1 MQSLCLPRGYKG
13 FSIIWEIPMSETKT
27 IETRVPGFWSSLR
40 EAVMGTSQDF
50 TEGAIE
56 RAIVLLAVPM
66 VLEMCME
73 STFGV
78 VDVFWV
84 AHLGADAIATVG
96 LTETCLM
103 ILFCIALG
111 LSMGATAM
119 VARRIGEKDEDAAGV
134 VAVQA
139 VVVGLVVS
147 TITAVLG
154 YIFASDLL
162 RVMGGTENVVKIG
175 SGYTRM
181 IFAGSATIF
190 LLFLINA
197 VFRGAGDAATA
208 MRVLWLA
215 NIVNICLNP
224 CLIFGLGPFPH
235 LGVTGSAVGTTIGR
249 GIGVAFQLWILLS
262 GRGRLVVRRS
272 HWRLNLGVMVRLV
285 RLSMNAIFQ
294 YFVQMASWIAVVR
307 IIATFGSAAAAAN
320 TLAIKIIVFAILPSW
335 GMSNAAA
342 TLVGQNL
349 GAGKPERAEL
359 AVWRTGFYNMLF
371 LGSVGLVFI
380 AFAERIIG
388 WFTGDPAVFPI
399 AVSGLR
405 LLSYGYVS
413 YAYGMVIT
421 AAFNGAGDTF
431 TPTVLNL
438 VCFWACQIP
447 VAWLLAFHTSLG
459 PRGVFIAVV
468 ISDSLLALLG
478 ILCFRRGTWKKT
490 VV

>member
-1 MQSLCLPRGYKG
+1 
-13 FSIIWEIPMSETKT
+13 
-27 IETRVPGFWSSLR
+27 LR
-40 EAVMGTSQDF
+40 EAVVGTRQDF
-50 TEGAIE
+50 TEGSIG
-56 RAIVLLAVPM
+56 RAIILLAVPM

-73 STFGV
+73 SLFGV

-96 LTETCLM
+96 LTETALTL
-103 ILFCIALG
+103 LFVIALG
-111 LSMGATAM
+111 LGMGATAL
-119 VARRIGEKDEDAAGV
+119 VARRIGEKDEGAAAV

-139 VVVGLVVS
+139 IAVGLLVS
-147 TITAVLG
+147 AVTAIVG
-154 YIFASDLL
+154 YSYASDLL
-162 RVMGGTENVVKIG
+162 RVMGGSENVVRIG
-175 SGYTRM
+175 TGYTRM
-181 IFAGSATIF
+181 ILAGSATIF

-208 MRVLWLA
+208 MRALWLA

-262 GRGRLVVRRS
+262 GRGRLVVRGS
-272 HWRLNLGVMVRLV
+272 HWRLNLGVMFRLV
-285 RLSMNAIFQ
+285 RLSLNAIFQ

-307 IIATFGSAAAAAN
+307 IIASFGSAAAAAN
-320 TLAIKIIVFAILPSW
+320 TLAIKIIIFAILPSW

-380 AFAERIIG
+380 AFAEQIIG
-388 WFTGDPAVFPI
+388 WFTSDPAVAPI

-413 YAYGMVIT
+413 YAYGMVVT
-421 AAFNGAGDTF
+421 AAFNGAGDTA
-431 TPTVLNL
+431 TPTLLNL
-438 VCFWACQIP
+438 ISFWLFQIP
-447 VAWLLAFHTSLG
+447 IAWLLAFHTSLG

-468 ISDSLLALLG
+468 IGDTLLALLA
-478 ILCFRRGTWKKT
+478 ILCFRRGKWKK
-490 VV
+490 VSV

>member
-1 MQSLCLPRGYKG
+1 MKHSHQVADAP
-13 FSIIWEIPMSETKT
+13 
-27 IETRVPGFWSSLR
+27 VPGFWSFLR
-40 EAVMGTSQDF
+40 EAVVGTKQDF
-50 TEGAIE
+50 TEGSIG

-66 VLEMCME
+66 VLEMSME
-73 STFGV
+73 SLFGV
-78 VDVFWV
+78 VDMFWV
-84 AHLGADAIATVG
+84 AHLGADAMATVG
-96 LTETCLM
+96 LTESALTV
-103 ILFCIALG
+103 LFVIALG
-111 LSMGATAM
+111 LGMGATAL
-119 VARRIGEKDEDAAGV
+119 VARRIGEKDEEAAAI

-139 VVVGLVVS
+139 IAVGLLVS
-147 TITAVLG
+147 AVTAIIG
-154 YIFASDLL
+154 YSYAPDLL
-162 RVMGGTENVVKIG
+162 RLMGGSESVVRIG
-175 SGYTRM
+175 TGYTRM
-181 IFAGSATIF
+181 ILAGSATIF

-197 VFRGAGDAATA
+197 VFRGAGDAVTA
-208 MRVLWLA
+208 MRALWLA

-224 CLIFGLGPFPH
+224 CLIFGLGPFPR

-388 WFTGDPAVFPI
+388 WFTSDPAVAPI

-413 YAYGMVIT
+413 YAYGMVVT
-421 AAFNGAGDTF
+421 AAFNGAGDTA
-431 TPTVLNL
+431 TPTLLNL
-438 VCFWACQIP
+438 ISFWLFQIP
-447 VAWLLAFHTSLG
+447 IAWLLAFHTGLG
-459 PRGVFIAVV
+459 PRGVFVAVV
-468 ISDSLLALLG
+468 IGDSLLALLA
-478 ILCFRRGTWKKT
+478 ILCFRRGKWKKT